1 MKLDLMNNKSIW
13 PDGAHLALSIV
24 VNVEEGAENS
34 IIDGDKR
41 AEVVDEMGL
50 AVRPGIRNFSNESNY
65 AYGINAGAP
74 RVFDMLEH
82 RNIKATFTAAAQSL
96 ERAPQIAQRITDGD
110 HETCAH
116 GFRWQA
122 QHKMG
127 EDEEREFIRLATAS
141 IKTSTGTRPI
151 GWLSRYLFTANTR
164 RLLIEE
170 GYRYHMDDYSDDKPF
185 WDTQTKPGHPILILP
200 YAIDTNDMK
209 MWNAPAYTPRAWL
222 EYLNDTLDFL
232 RTEGVS
238 APRMMSLGL
247 HLRIIGRPGRM
258 AILNEFLERTQAL
271 EGVWIA
277 TRAEIMECWTAR
289 FPAPNK

>member
-1 MKLDLMNNKSIW
+1 MKLNLMNNKSIW
-13 PDGAHLALSIV
+13 PNGAYLALSIV

-34 IIDGDKR
+34 IIDGDKQ
-41 AEVVDEMGL
+41 AEAVDEMGL
-50 AVRPGIRNFSNESNY
+50 TVKPGFRNFSNESNY

-74 RVFDMLEH
+74 RIFDLLER

-96 ERAPQIAQRITDGD
+96 ERAPQIAQRITDGN

-116 GFRWQA
+116 GFRWQP

-127 EDEEREFIRLATAS
+127 EDEERKFIRLATNS
-141 IKTSTGTRPI
+141 IRKTTGTRPI

-232 RTEGVS
+232 RTEGIS

-271 EGVWIA
+271 QGVWIA
-277 TRAEIMECWTAR
+277 TRAEIMECWRAR

>member
-1 MKLDLMNNKSIW
+1 MDNKPIW
-13 PDGAHLALSIV
+13 PNGAQLALSIV

-41 AEVVDEMGL
+41 AEAVDEMGL
-50 AVRPGIRNFSNESNY
+50 AVKPGIRNFSNESNY
-65 AYGINAGAP
+65 AYGIKAGAP
-74 RVFDMLEH
+74 RIFDLLER

-96 ERAPQIAQRITDGD
+96 ERAPQIARRITNGN

-122 QHKMG
+122 QHKML
-127 EDEEREFIRLATAS
+127 EEEERQFIRLATAS
-141 IKTSTGTRPI
+141 IENTTGTRPV

-185 WDTQTKPGHPILILP
+185 WDTQTKPGNPILILP

-232 RTEGVS
+232 RKEGAS

-258 AILNEFLERTQAL
+258 VILDQFLERTQAI

-277 TRAEIMECWTAR
+277 TRAEIMECWTTQ
-289 FPAPNK
+289 FPPPNQ

>member
-1 MKLDLMNNKSIW
+1 MNNNSIW
-13 PDGAHLALSIV
+13 PNGAYLALSIV

-34 IIDGDKR
+34 IIDGDKQ
-41 AEVVDEMGL
+41 AEAVDEMGL
-50 AVRPGIRNFSNESNY
+50 AVKPGIRNFSNESNY

-74 RVFDMLEH
+74 RIFDLLER

-96 ERAPQIAQRITDGD
+96 ERAPQIAQRITDGN

-116 GFRWQA
+116 GFRWQP

-127 EDEEREFIRLATAS
+127 EDEERKFIRLATNS
-141 IKTSTGTRPI
+141 IRKTTGTRPI

-185 WDTQTKPGHPILILP
+185 WDTHTKPGHPILILP

-271 EGVWIA
+271 QGVWIA
-277 TRAEIMECWTAR
+277 TRAEIMECWRAR